1 MKNQAPGTPDLA
13 ALSFTSAFHGRLFG
27 SLSLTHSK
35 AIHKVDIP
43 AFDWP
48 AAPFPALKYPLEEYT
63 KENQQEEA
71 RCLDELE
78 KIIVES
84 KEKKPIAAVIVEP
97 VQSEGGDNHASPA
110 FFQGIRSIT
119 KVGQSLATSRAFVR
133 NARLMHRACRNTV
146 YI

>member
-48 AAPFPALKYPLEEYT
+48 AAPFPALKYPLEDFA
-63 KENQQEEA
+63 KENEQEEK
-71 RCLDELE
+71 RCLEEFERL
-78 KIIVES
+78 IVES

-110 FFQGIRSIT
+110 FFQGVRSIT
-119 KVGQSLATSRAFVR
+119 KVRTLLSSLSLGHAEHNCV
-133 NARLMHRACRNTV
+133 C
-146 YI
+146 